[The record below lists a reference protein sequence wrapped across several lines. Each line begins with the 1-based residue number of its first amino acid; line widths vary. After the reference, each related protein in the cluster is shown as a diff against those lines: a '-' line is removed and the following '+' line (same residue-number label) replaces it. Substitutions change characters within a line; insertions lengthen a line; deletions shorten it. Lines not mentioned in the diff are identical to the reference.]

1 MSAEN
6 LITLYKLYVGT
17 TYFSFNKKLYQQID
31 GLAIGASSSGP
42 AADLFM
48 ERLEKRALTTF
59 VEPPSLWKRYVDDT
73 FCKLKKIYVE
83 SFLRHLNSQH
93 HRMKFTSEIEKDR
106 MIVFLDA
113 LVHILQDRTTKTT
126 IYRKATHTDQ
136 YLDFTS
142 NHHIKQKIGIVKTFE
157 HRAEALITKEEDKI
171 EEVKHVK
178 KALRRCGH
186 PVWSLNRKKDTKR
199 KETQV
204 EKPERRG
211 KVVLPYIKG
220 TSEKLARTLRKYD
233 IESIHKPT
241 TKLKQTLCNK
251 MKDKVEPLDKTGAV
265 YYNYCKKHRT
275 PKRDYVGETDR
286 VVRKRLYEHRI
297 LDHKTSERSASI
309 DLEAEDKKDQEKGP
323 QGEHRSKRQKE
334 KKRIDYKAM
343 QEGSNQLLSEGST

>member
-251 MKDKVEPLDKTGAV
+251 MKDKVEPLD
-265 YYNYCKKHRT
+265 
-275 PKRDYVGETDR
+275 
-286 VVRKRLYEHRI
+286 
-297 LDHKTSERSASI
+297 
-309 DLEAEDKKDQEKGP
+309 
-323 QGEHRSKRQKE
+323 
-334 KKRIDYKAM
+334 
-343 QEGSNQLLSEGST
+343 